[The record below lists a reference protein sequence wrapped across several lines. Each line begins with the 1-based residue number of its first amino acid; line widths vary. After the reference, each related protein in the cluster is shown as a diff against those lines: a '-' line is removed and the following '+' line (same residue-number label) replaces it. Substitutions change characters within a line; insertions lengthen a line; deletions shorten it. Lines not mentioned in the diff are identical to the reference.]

1 MGAVIKDIK
10 NVEKPEKRKGQPKK
24 YVMFSSI
31 ALQMGVI
38 IFIGTWLGQKTDG
51 VFGSNQFF
59 TISFS
64 LISVFI
70 SLYYMYV
77 KTKNES

>member
-1 MGAVIKDIK
+1 
-10 NVEKPEKRKGQPKK
+10 
-24 YVMFSSI
+24 MFSSI

-51 VFGSNQFF
+51 FFESNQFF

-70 SLYYMYV
+70 SLYHMYV

>member
-1 MGAVIKDIK
+1 
-10 NVEKPEKRKGQPKK
+10 
-24 YVMFSSI
+24 MFSSI

-38 IFIGTWLGQKTDG
+38 IFIGTWLGQKTDD
-51 VFGSNQFF
+51 VFESNKIF
-59 TISFS
+59 TIFFS

-77 KTKNES
+77 KIKNES

>member
-1 MGAVIKDIK
+1 MPLLKTLKTLK
-10 NVEKPEKRKGQPKK
+10 NLKKKKGQPKK
-24 YVMFSSI
+24 HVMFSSI
-31 ALQMGVI
+31 ALQMGII
-38 IFIGTWLGQKTDG
+38 IFAGTWLGQKTDE
-51 VFGSNQFF
+51 VFKSDQFF

-64 LISVFI
+64 LTSVFI

>member
-1 MGAVIKDIK
+1 
-10 NVEKPEKRKGQPKK
+10 
-24 YVMFSSI
+24 
-31 ALQMGVI
+31 MGVI

-51 VFGSNQFF
+51 IFGSNQFF

>member
-1 MGAVIKDIK
+1 
-10 NVEKPEKRKGQPKK
+10 
-24 YVMFSSI
+24 MFSSI
-31 ALQMGVI
+31 VLQMGVI

-51 VFGSNQFF
+51 FFESNQFF

-70 SLYYMYV
+70 SLYHMYV

>member
-1 MGAVIKDIK
+1 
-10 NVEKPEKRKGQPKK
+10 
-24 YVMFSSI
+24 
-31 ALQMGVI
+31 MGVI
-38 IFIGTWLGQKTDG
+38 IFIGTWLGQKTDD
-51 VFGSNQFF
+51 VFEINHVF

>member
-1 MGAVIKDIK
+1 
-10 NVEKPEKRKGQPKK
+10 
-24 YVMFSSI
+24 MFSSI

-38 IFIGTWLGQKTDG
+38 IFTGTWLGQKTDD
-51 VFGSNQFF
+51 VFESHQLF

-64 LISVFI
+64 LMSVFI

>member
-1 MGAVIKDIK
+1 
-10 NVEKPEKRKGQPKK
+10 
-24 YVMFSSI
+24 MFSSV

-38 IFIGTWLGQKTDG
+38 IFIGTWLGQKTDEIFEINH
-51 VFGSNQFF
+51 VF
-59 TISFS
+59 TTSFS
-64 LISVFI
+64 LISVLI

>member
-1 MGAVIKDIK
+1 
-10 NVEKPEKRKGQPKK
+10 
-24 YVMFSSI
+24 MFSSI

-38 IFIGTWLGQKTDG
+38 IFIGTWLGQKIDDA
-51 VFGSNQFF
+51 FEINQFF

>member
-1 MGAVIKDIK
+1 MGA
-10 NVEKPEKRKGQPKK
+10 
-24 YVMFSSI
+24 
-31 ALQMGVI
+31 I
-38 IFIGTWLGQKTDG
+38 IFIGTWLGQKADD
-51 VFGSNQFF
+51 VFESNQFF
-59 TISFS
+59 TIFFS